1 MDEASNELG
10 LIMIIMLTFKA
21 LFLVWGWFETT
32 EGPNQYLYIGLS
44 AGAVES
50 SNEMKLTLT
59 SILQLNENTIEC
71 YPTSLWNIPLAA
83 GNVTETQGKDFA

>member
-1 MDEASNELG
+1 
-10 LIMIIMLTFKA
+10 
-21 LFLVWGWFETT
+21 
-32 EGPNQYLYIGLS
+32 
-44 AGAVES
+44 VES